1 MHSSAKPAALGSASA
16 SAPAS
21 AADREL
27 LLSSALLGFGLL
39 LTYNFLLNLIPFYE
53 AVLAWP
59 DVSYYVALSLTYPS
73 LAVQFV
79 MLTVGER
86 APAWLR
92 IRAALLANAHAL
104 TLVVVAASAAAPQR
118 ALVLLLLACSGVAT
132 AVLEASIFGF
142 LSQLGHGGACAQA
155 AMAGAGAAGVA
166 ACVLQMI
173 LSAALPVAAA
183 AAAYAAIGVAVLLA
197 CVFAHW
203 RLLQRLPPPQQQQQQ
218 QQQQQHQEPKQLD
231 DYANPTGEAPFV
243 STISPMA
250 EAPVAVLLASAAAAQ
265 SAPGQPAGS
274 EPWRASPSSA
284 AAVWARN
291 MARAGRGVALPA
303 AAMFTQ
309 FVATFL
315 VFPGLTAAIPFRGAP
330 GALAAPWFSVL
341 LLVFSISDVVGRT
354 VAGLHAAPGAPAL
367 LGYAL
372 ARFLWTPIIAGCAL
386 SWRGFGDD
394 AAAVFAMVGFG
405 FTNGHVATLAMMS
418 SASARLAERDKEL
431 AGSVFFARRP
441 PASCTR
447 SLAHPEPRPAPP
459 AQVPARGVST
469 RGHCRRKQSRTGL
482 RGGDV
487 R

>member
-1 MHSSAKPAALGSASA
+1 
-16 SAPAS
+16 
-21 AADREL
+21 
-27 LLSSALLGFGLL
+27 
-39 LTYNFLLNLIPFYE
+39 
-53 AVLAWP
+53 
-59 DVSYYVALSLTYPS
+59 
-73 LAVQFV
+73 
-79 MLTVGER
+79 
-86 APAWLR
+86 
-92 IRAALLANAHAL
+92 
-104 TLVVVAASAAAPQR
+104 
-118 ALVLLLLACSGVAT
+118 LLLACSGVAT

-155 AMAGAGAAGVA
+155 AMAGAGTAGVA

-197 CVFAHW
+197 CVFTHW
-203 RLLQRLPPPQQQQQQ
+203 RLLQRLPPQQQQQQLALTTQEQQQQQQ
-218 QQQQQHQEPKQLD
+218 QEVKQLD
-231 DYANPTGEAPFV
+231 DFGNSTGEAPFV

-250 EAPVAVLLASAAAAQ
+250 EAPVAELLASAAAAQ
-265 SAPGQPAGS
+265 SASGQPAGS

-303 AAMFTQ
+303 AAMFSQ

-330 GALAAPWFSVL
+330 GALAVPWFSVL

-394 AAAVFAMVGFG
+394 AAAVFAMIGFG

-431 AGSVFFARRP
+431 AGSEFSARDDGP
-441 PASCTR
+441 LLAPAR
-447 SLAHPEPRPAPP
+447 SLAHLDLRPAPP
-459 AQVPARGVST
+459 AQVPARGVSA
-469 RGHCRRKQSRTGL
+469 RGHCRRKQPRIGL